1 MPTVAVH
8 CKASISDGMGHIYR
22 QINLAN
28 ELKKQGWE
36 ISFYIPNFAPAI
48 DLLTQAEFT
57 SVIMDPESSTAEHLD
72 KFFDFVI
79 LDIQDTTES
88 LVYSVKKCTRYIVSF
103 EDFGEGRNHVDILI
117 DCNLAPSETQSL
129 PSYTRGLLGPDYSVL
144 HLDFAYYHSQ
154 SRHFGTS
161 SQAALISMGAT
172 DPKNL
177 TIPLTSFLLQEKQGL
192 KLTVLIGHNANI
204 TPELDKLSN
213 QFQLLNI
220 LGPVSNMA
228 QILWGHDAVIC
239 SGGVTLH
246 EAMAV
251 GTPAFVVNQVAHQQ
265 TKARFVEKSGA
276 AINLGI
282 GAQYDVNKL
291 REALDFRK
299 QKLESMSLQAKQL
312 IDGRGIFRVIDTMD
326 KLLNMG

>member
-1 MPTVAVH
+1 MPSVAIH
-8 CKASISDGMGHIYR
+8 CKSSITDGMGHIYR

-36 ISFYIPNFAPAI
+36 VSFYIPDFAPAI

-57 SVIMDPESSTAEHLD
+57 SVIMDSEFSIAEYLD

-79 LDIQDTTES
+79 LDVQDTTES
-88 LVYSVKKCTRYIVSF
+88 LVSSVKTCTRYIASF
-103 EDFGEGRNHVDILI
+103 EDLGEGRNHVDILI
-117 DCNLAPSETQSL
+117 DSNLAPSETKNL
-129 PSYTRGLLGPDYSVL
+129 PSSTRGLLGPDYSVL
-144 HLDFAYYHSQ
+144 HPDFAYYHAQ
-154 SRHFGTS
+154 SRHFGAS
-161 SQAALISMGAT
+161 SQAALVSMGAT

-177 TIPLTSFLLQEKQGL
+177 TVPLTSFLLQEKHDL

-204 TPELDKLSN
+204 TPELNKLSN

-228 QILWGHDAVIC
+228 QILWEHDAVVC

-265 TKARFVEKSGA
+265 TKARFVEKFCRK
-276 AINLGI
+276 IRRRD
-282 GAQYDVNKL
+282 Q
-291 REALDFRK
+291 FRNRHPVRRK
-299 QKLESMSLQAKQL
+299 KTARSSW
-312 IDGRGIFRVIDTMD
+312 F
-326 KLLNMG
+326 

>member
-1 MPTVAVH
+1 MPSVAIH
-8 CKASISDGMGHIYR
+8 CKSSITDGMGHIYR

-36 ISFYIPNFAPAI
+36 VSFYIPDFAPAI

-57 SVIMDPESSTAEHLD
+57 SVIMDSESSIAEYLD

-79 LDIQDTTES
+79 IDMQDTTES
-88 LVYSVKKCTRYIVSF
+88 LVSSVKTCTRYIASF
-103 EDFGEGRNHVDILI
+103 EDLGEGRNHVDILI
-117 DCNLAPSETQSL
+117 DSNLAPSETKNL
-129 PSYTRGLLGPDYSVL
+129 PSSTRGLLGPDYSVL
-144 HLDFAYYHSQ
+144 HPDFAYYHAQ
-154 SRHFGTS
+154 SRHFGAS
-161 SQAALISMGAT
+161 SQAALVSMGAT

-177 TIPLTSFLLQEKQGL
+177 TVPLTSFLLQEKHDL

-204 TPELDKLSN
+204 TPELNKLSN

-228 QILWGHDAVIC
+228 QILWEHDAVVC

-282 GAQYDVNKL
+282 GAQYDVKKL
-291 REALDFRK
+291 REALNFRK

-312 IDGRGIFRVIDTMD
+312 IDGQGVFRVIDAMN
-326 KLLNMG
+326 KLIKI

>member
-1 MPTVAVH
+1 MPTVAIH
-8 CKASISDGMGHIYR
+8 PKASISDGMGHIYR

-48 DLLTQAEFT
+48 DLLAQAGFPP
-57 SVIMDPESSTAEHLD
+57 VITEPKSPIAEYFD

-79 LDIQDTTES
+79 LDMQDTTEP
-88 LVYSVKKCTRYIVSF
+88 LVYSVKKCTRWIASF
-103 EDFGEGRNHVDILI
+103 EDLGAGRNHVDLLI
-117 DCNLAPSETQSL
+117 DCNLAPSETKNL
-129 PSYTRGLLGPDYSVL
+129 PSSTRGLLGPDYSVL
-144 HLDFAYYHSQ
+144 HPDFAYYHTQ
-154 SRHFGTS
+154 SRHFRTS
-161 SQAALISMGAT
+161 SQSVLISMGAT

-177 TIPLTSFLLQEKQGL
+177 TVPLTSFLLQEKHDL

-204 TPELDKLSN
+204 KPELNKLSN

-228 QILWGHDAVIC
+228 QILWEHDVVIC

-246 EAMAV
+246 EAIAV
-251 GTPAFVVNQVAHQQ
+251 GTPAFVVNQIAHQQ
-265 TKARFVEKSGA
+265 TKARFIEKSGA

-282 GAQYDVNKL
+282 GAQYDVKKL
-291 REALDFRK
+291 REALNFRK

-312 IDGRGIFRVIDTMD
+312 IDGRGVFRVIDAMR
-326 KLLNMG
+326 KLTTV

>member
-1 MPTVAVH
+1 
-8 CKASISDGMGHIYR
+8 
-22 QINLAN
+22 
-28 ELKKQGWE
+28 
-36 ISFYIPNFAPAI
+36 
-48 DLLTQAEFT
+48 
-57 SVIMDPESSTAEHLD
+57 
-72 KFFDFVI
+72 
-79 LDIQDTTES
+79 
-88 LVYSVKKCTRYIVSF
+88 
-103 EDFGEGRNHVDILI
+103 
-117 DCNLAPSETQSL
+117 
-129 PSYTRGLLGPDYSVL
+129 
-144 HLDFAYYHSQ
+144 
-154 SRHFGTS
+154 
-161 SQAALISMGAT
+161 MGAT

-213 QFQLLNI
+213 QFQLLNV

-282 GAQYDVNKL
+282 GTQFDVKKL
-291 REALDFRK
+291 CEALNFGK
-299 QKLESMSLQAKQL
+299 QKLESMSLKAKQL
-312 IDGRGIFRVIDTMD
+312 IDGRGVFRVIDAMS
-326 KLLNMG
+326 KLTTV

>member
-1 MPTVAVH
+1 MPSVAIH
-8 CKASISDGMGHIYR
+8 CKSSITDGMGHIYR

-36 ISFYIPNFAPAI
+36 VSFYIPDFAPAI

-57 SVIMDPESSTAEHLD
+57 SVIMDSEFSIAEYLD

-79 LDIQDTTES
+79 LDVQDTTES
-88 LVYSVKKCTRYIVSF
+88 LVSSVKTCTRYIASF
-103 EDFGEGRNHVDILI
+103 EDLGEGRNHVDILI
-117 DCNLAPSETQSL
+117 DSNLAPSETKNL
-129 PSYTRGLLGPDYSVL
+129 PSSTRGLLGPDYSVL
-144 HLDFAYYHSQ
+144 HPDFAYYHAQ
-154 SRHFGTS
+154 SRHFGAS
-161 SQAALISMGAT
+161 SQAALVSMGAT

-177 TIPLTSFLLQEKQGL
+177 TVPLTSFLLQEKHDL

-204 TPELDKLSN
+204 TPELNKLSN

-228 QILWGHDAVIC
+228 QILWEHDAVVC

-282 GAQYDVNKL
+282 GAQYDVKKL
-291 REALDFRK
+291 REALNFRK

-312 IDGRGIFRVIDTMD
+312 IDGQGVFRVIDAMN
-326 KLLNMG
+326 KLIKI

>member
-1 MPTVAVH
+1 MPSVAVH

-28 ELKKQGWE
+28 ELKKKGWE
-36 ISFYIPNFAPAI
+36 VSFYIPNFAPAI
-48 DLLTQAEFT
+48 DLLTQAEFI
-57 SVIMDPESSTAEHLD
+57 SVIMDPESSVAEYLD

-88 LVYSVKKCTRYIVSF
+88 LVYSVKKYARYIASF
-103 EDFGEGRNHVDILI
+103 EDLGAGRNHVDILI
-117 DCNLAPSETQSL
+117 DCNLAPSETKNL
-129 PSYTRGLLGPDYSVL
+129 PSSTKGLLGTDYSVL
-144 HLDFAYYHSQ
+144 HPDFTYYHSQ

-161 SQAALISMGAT
+161 SQEVLISMGAT

-177 TIPLTSFLLQEKQGL
+177 TVPLTSFLLQEKNDL
-192 KLTVLIGHNANI
+192 KLTVLIGHNANT
-204 TPELDKLSN
+204 TPDLNKLSN
-213 QFQLLNI
+213 QFQLLNVLDPI
-220 LGPVSNMA
+220 SNMA
-228 QILWGHDAVIC
+228 QTLWEHDAVIC

-246 EAMAV
+246 EAIAV

-282 GAQYDVNKL
+282 GTQYDEKKL
-291 REALDFRK
+291 REALNFGK
-299 QKLESMSLQAKQL
+299 QKLELMSLKGKQL
-312 IDGRGIFRVIDTMD
+312 IDGQGVFRVIEAMN
-326 KLLNMG
+326 KLIKI

>member
-1 MPTVAVH
+1 MPSVAVH

-36 ISFYIPNFAPAI
+36 ISFYIPDFAPAI

-57 SVIMDPESSTAEHLD
+57 SIVTDPESSVSEYLD
-72 KFFDFVI
+72 SFFDFVI
-79 LDIQDTTES
+79 LDMQDTTES
-88 LVYSVKKCTRYIVSF
+88 LVSSVKTCTRYIASF
-103 EDFGEGRNHVDILI
+103 EDLGAGRNHVDILI
-117 DCNLAPSETQSL
+117 DSNLAPSETKNL
-129 PSYTRGLLGPDYSVL
+129 PSSTRGLLGPDYSVL
-144 HLDFAYYHSQ
+144 HPDFAYYHAQ
-154 SRHFGTS
+154 SRHFGAS
-161 SQAALISMGAT
+161 SQAALVSMGAT

-177 TIPLTSFLLQEKQGL
+177 TVPLTSFLLQEKHDL

-204 TPELDKLSN
+204 TPELNKLSN
-213 QFQLLNI
+213 QFQLLNV
-220 LGPVSNMA
+220 LDPVSNMA
-228 QILWGHDAVIC
+228 QILWEHDTVIC

-282 GAQYDVNKL
+282 GTRYDIKKL
-291 REALDFRK
+291 REALNFGK

-312 IDGRGIFRVIDTMD
+312 IDGQGVFRVIYAMN
-326 KLLNMG
+326 KLIKI

>member
-1 MPTVAVH
+1 MPSVAVH

-28 ELKKQGWE
+28 ELKKKGWE

-57 SVIMDPESSTAEHLD
+57 SVIMGPESSVAECLD

-103 EDFGEGRNHVDILI
+103 EDLGAGRNHVDILI
-117 DCNLAPSETQSL
+117 DCNLAPSETKNL
-129 PSYTRGLLGPDYSVL
+129 PSSTRGLLGTDYSVL
-144 HLDFAYYHSQ
+144 HPDFAYYHTQ

-177 TIPLTSFLLQEKQGL
+177 TVPLTSFLLQEKLDL

-204 TPELDKLSN
+204 TPELNKLSN
-213 QFQLLNI
+213 QFQLLNV

-228 QILWGHDAVIC
+228 QILWEHDAVIC

-282 GAQYDVNKL
+282 GAQYDVKKL
-291 REALDFRK
+291 RETLNFGK

-312 IDGRGIFRVIDTMD
+312 IDGRGVFRVIDAMS
-326 KLLNMG
+326 KLTTV

>member
-1 MPTVAVH
+1 MPSVAIH
-8 CKASISDGMGHIYR
+8 CKSSITDGMGHIYR

-28 ELKKQGWE
+28 DLKKQGWE
-36 ISFYIPNFAPAI
+36 VSFYIPDFAPAI

-57 SVIMDPESSTAEHLD
+57 SVIMDSESSIAEYLD

-79 LDIQDTTES
+79 LDMQDTTES
-88 LVYSVKKCTRYIVSF
+88 LVSSVKTCTRYIASF
-103 EDFGEGRNHVDILI
+103 EDLGEGRNHVDILI
-117 DCNLAPSETQSL
+117 DSNLAPSETKNL
-129 PSYTRGLLGPDYSVL
+129 PSSTRGLLGPDYSVL
-144 HLDFAYYHSQ
+144 HPDFAYYHAQ
-154 SRHFGTS
+154 SRHFGAS
-161 SQAALISMGAT
+161 SQTALVSMGAT

-177 TIPLTSFLLQEKQGL
+177 TVPLTSFLLQEKHDL

-204 TPELDKLSN
+204 TPELNKLSN

-228 QILWGHDAVIC
+228 QILWEHDVVVC
-239 SGGVTLH
+239 SGGITLH

-282 GAQYDVNKL
+282 GAQYDVKKL
-291 REALDFRK
+291 REALNFRK

-312 IDGRGIFRVIDTMD
+312 IDGQGVFRVIDAMN
-326 KLLNMG
+326 KLIKI